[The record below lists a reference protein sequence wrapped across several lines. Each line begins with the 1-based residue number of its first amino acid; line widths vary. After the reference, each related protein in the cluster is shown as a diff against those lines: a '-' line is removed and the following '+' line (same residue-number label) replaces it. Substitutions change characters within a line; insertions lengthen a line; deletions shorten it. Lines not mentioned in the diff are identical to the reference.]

1 MKQIS
6 DHLRTQIA
14 IWSEYPD
21 VEPVLQKLRS
31 EIFSPIAEQ
40 LGWDLQKN
48 EDADR
53 RMLRSLAI
61 TDAAL
66 SGNEKLVKEAQA
78 KFVQYAA
85 GKKQVISPDLR
96 TSVNRIVL
104 KYAKTEQE
112 EMDYWE
118 KILAIYKDESNTMDE
133 RINALQVLGS
143 EIKFKPTINKMLE
156 LAMDSEQVRSQDAWM
171 IYKM

>member
-1 MKQIS
+1 
-6 DHLRTQIA
+6 
-14 IWSEYPD
+14 
-21 VEPVLQKLRS
+21 
-31 EIFSPIAEQ
+31 
-40 LGWDLQKN
+40 
-48 EDADR
+48 
-53 RMLRSLAI
+53 MLRSLAI